1 MTYLIIYLTGCIITY
16 FLIAIHNDKLY
27 KLNNS
32 EKSTE
37 DMKIGYF
44 PVLWSYFSVLLFGI
58 YYIYTLIWNMN
69 ISKPTLS
76 WIKKRK

>member
-1 MTYLIIYLTGCIITY
+1 MWWIIGYLIGCVIAY
-16 FLIAIHNDKLY
+16 FLIAIRNDKLY

-32 EKSTE
+32 ERSTE

-58 YYIYTLIWNMN
+58 CYIYALIWNMN